1 MEKIGVPNMEKF
13 SELHQRFWQILDN
26 GQRAEIRRVS
36 TPEDLECLPA
46 FYHLIGY
53 YNPIENKQL
62 ARVAFFLPFA
72 ENNSEEAEPVGK
84 QLNEAK
90 ISEKRIFQV
99 VRSTSPND
107 LVQLRRVIQQAKL
120 DSVNWESFG
129 KSLFYWGKISKKQL
143 VQSFFIKT
151 KDEE

>member
-1 MEKIGVPNMEKF
+1 MEKF
-13 SELHQRFWQILDN
+13 TELHQRFWQTLDK
-26 GQRAEIRRVS
+26 GQRAEIRRAS

-46 FYHLIGY
+46 FYHLIGD
-53 YNPIENKQL
+53 YNPRETKQL

-72 ENNSEEAEPVGK
+72 EKNSEEAKPLGE

-99 VRSTSPND
+99 VRSTSPHD
-107 LVQLRRVIQQAKL
+107 LVQFRRVIQQAKL
-120 DSVNWESFG
+120 NSLNWEAFG
-129 KSLFYWGKISKKQL
+129 KNLFYWGNFSKKQL